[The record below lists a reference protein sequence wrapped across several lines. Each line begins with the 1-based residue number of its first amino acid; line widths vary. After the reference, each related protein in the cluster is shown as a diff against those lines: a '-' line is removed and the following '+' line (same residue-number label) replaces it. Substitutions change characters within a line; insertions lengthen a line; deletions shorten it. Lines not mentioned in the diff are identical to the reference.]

1 MSNAGR
7 HKEGPEG
14 LASLRAGGCAR
25 QEPSTAQ
32 GTGPVRQRCGHAS
45 WWLLNARK
53 GCIHPSHGGYPPMAV
68 ELASGSPATVYV
80 PDGGQ
85 PSTDAEWVWAIVV
98 GGDGGG

>member
-1 MSNAGR
+1 
-7 HKEGPEG
+7 
-14 LASLRAGGCAR
+14 
-25 QEPSTAQ
+25 
-32 GTGPVRQRCGHAS
+32 
-45 WWLLNARK
+45 
-53 GCIHPSHGGYPPMAV
+53 MAV